1 MFLARKTSRRGK
13 REKRKEKRNKNKN
26 FLGSLKQNALSRH
39 IQGMKTNL
47 KFKASLFTFL
57 FSDTEVL
64 RELYSALEGISL
76 PNDVPVTINTLEDV
90 LFMDRVNDISFEIG
104 GKLVVLIEHQS
115 TINPNM
121 ALRLLMYIARL
132 YERLIG
138 NKNIYSTKRIALPW
152 PEFFVLYNGE
162 APYPDEQVLRLS
174 DAFLDPSELGVA
186 DRGPALELEVKVLN
200 INKGRNEGIARGCKT
215 LAGYQAFVAKV
226 REYLKQ
232 GDASDGARTGSLED
246 ALKKAVLYCRDHGI
260 LKEFLEHH
268 ATEVIGMLTAEW
280 NLEDA
285 KAVWFEEGMEM
296 GMEKGM
302 ERGTKDVARNAL
314 AEGLPLDVVQKITG
328 LDAQAIEKLRE
339 LVENKK

>member
-1 MFLARKTSRRGK
+1 MSANT
-13 REKRKEKRNKNKN
+13 
-26 FLGSLKQNALSRH
+26 
-39 IQGMKTNL
+39 

-76 PNDVPVTINTLEDV
+76 PPDIPVTINTLENV
-90 LFMDRVNDISFEIG
+90 LFMGRVNDISFEIG

-138 NKNIYSTKRIALPW
+138 DRDLYATKQIALPR

-162 APYPDEQVLRLS
+162 APYPDEQVCRLS
-174 DAFLDPSELGVA
+174 DAFLDPSEFTATGR
-186 DRGPALELEVKVLN
+186 DGPVLELVVKVLN
-200 INKGRNEGIARGCKT
+200 INKGRNEGIAKGCKT
-215 LAGYQAFVAKV
+215 LAGYQAFVAKA
-226 REYLKQ
+226 REYVKR
-232 GDASDGARTGSLED
+232 GDGLEE
-246 ALKKAVLYCRDHGI
+246 ALKKAVLYCREHDI
-260 LKEFLEHH
+260 LKEFLKRH
-268 ATEVIGMLTAEW
+268 AREVINMLTTEW

-296 GMEKGM
+296 GTERGM
-302 ERGTKDVARNAL
+302 EQGMKQGMEEAARNAL
-314 AEGLPLDVVQKITG
+314 AKGLPIEIIHDITG
-328 LDAQAIEKLRE
+328 LDIETIERLAG
-339 LVENKK
+339 